1 MADTGEEV
9 PNSPSG
15 GEWVAID
22 FETAN
27 ERRDSACALG
37 LAVVRDGRVTLTDS
51 WLIRPPELRFD
62 WRCTRVHGIRA
73 RDVADSPEFDAVWLE
88 VTEYL
93 GDGRLLAHNA
103 SFDMSVLRAMLT
115 AYGLDLPELRYACT
129 LAMSRRAWP
138 DLPRHRL
145 DTMCEHCNIELVH
158 HDAASDARACAVV
171 ALRATEEVG
180 APDVESAVRVMGIR
194 THRL

>member
-1 MADTGEEV
+1 MGEE
-9 PNSPSG
+9 PADPRG

-22 FETAN
+22 FETSN
-27 ERRDSACALG
+27 EQRDSACALG
-37 LAVVRDGRVTLTDS
+37 LAVVRDGEVTKTAA
-51 WLIRPPELRFD
+51 WLIRPPEMRFD

-73 RDVADSPEFDAVWLE
+73 RDVVDAPEFPDVWLE
-88 VTEYL
+88 VSEYL

-103 SFDMSVLRAMLT
+103 SFDIAVLRTMLA
-115 AYGLDLPELRYACT
+115 AYGLEAPELRYACT

-145 DTMCEHCNIELVH
+145 DTMCEHCGIELVH
-158 HDAASDARACAVV
+158 HDAASDARACAWL
-171 ALRATEEVG
+171 ALRAAEQVG
-180 APDVESAVRVMGIR
+180 APDVESAVEAMGIR

>member
-1 MADTGEEV
+1 VGEE
-9 PNSPSG
+9 PADPRG

-22 FETAN
+22 FETSN
-27 ERRDSACALG
+27 EQRDSACALG
-37 LAVVRDGRVTLTDS
+37 LAVVRDGEVTKTAA
-51 WLIRPPELRFD
+51 WLIRPPEMRFD

-73 RDVADSPEFDAVWLE
+73 RDVVDAPEFPDVWLE
-88 VTEYL
+88 VSEYL

-103 SFDMSVLRAMLT
+103 SFDIAVLRTMLA
-115 AYGLDLPELRYACT
+115 AYGLEAPELRYACT

-145 DTMCEHCNIELVH
+145 DTMCEHCGIELVH
-158 HDAASDARACAVV
+158 HDAASDARACAWL
-171 ALRATEEVG
+171 ALRAAEQVG
-180 APDVESAVRVMGIR
+180 APDVESAVRAMGIR

>member
-1 MADTGEEV
+1 MGEE
-9 PNSPSG
+9 PAGPRG

-22 FETAN
+22 FETSN
-27 ERRDSACALG
+27 EQRDSACALG
-37 LAVVRDGRVTLTDS
+37 LAVVRDGEVTKTAA
-51 WLIRPPELRFD
+51 WLIRPPEMRFD

-73 RDVADSPEFDAVWLE
+73 RDVVDAPEFPDVWLE
-88 VTEYL
+88 VSEYL

-103 SFDMSVLRAMLT
+103 SFDMAVLRTMLA
-115 AYGLDLPELRYACT
+115 AYGLEAPELRYACT

-145 DTMCEHCNIELVH
+145 DTMCEHCGIELVH
-158 HDAASDARACAVV
+158 HDAASDARACAWL
-171 ALRATEEVG
+171 ALRAAKQVG
-180 APDVESAVRVMGIR
+180 APDVESAVEAMGIG